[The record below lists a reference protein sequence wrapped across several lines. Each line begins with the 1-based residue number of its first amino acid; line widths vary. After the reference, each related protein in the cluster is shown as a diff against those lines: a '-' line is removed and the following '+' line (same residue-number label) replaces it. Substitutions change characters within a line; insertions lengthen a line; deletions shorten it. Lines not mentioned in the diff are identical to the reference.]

1 MMSQDD
7 PRLVEALRLLVEAAE
22 ARARAH
28 PWAHLLRAADAR
40 LDLSL
45 RLPLFDAGGDRVDEE
60 TRALQ
65 GELEDAVAAL
75 LSGAAAFQPGRV
87 FCFRCGQAGCAHA
100 ATDDPRA
107 VFTGYGPTGTPR
119 FADFF
124 QVLVSRRDPRMETL
138 ASGSPDL
145 VVLETSGET
154 LMGELLPVY
163 RQGREDVRVHGQV
176 AAGWYRVPD
185 PSGRPGLLA
194 VTFQVASGRT
204 RGGQRRYFL
213 NIIGAGPGGET
224 LEHLH
229 DRLAPIPWSGAAR
242 WAQSALAELE
252 RGARRRRQGGGDAVE
267 SRIEG
272 LLGGLARRLERGE
285 RARERRTRHATVRH
299 EEGSR
304 PTRMAVADAVRAA
317 EDEVLFDVRRG
328 TIVVLGERGRAH
340 VFNQEGK
347 LVTSVRYHPDAISR
361 RRESGVWRPASP
373 AEIELVKNRT
383 AAPRRDGTG

>member
-1 MMSQDD
+1 MAQDD
-7 PRLVEALRLLVEAAE
+7 PRLIDALRLLVEAAE
-22 ARARAH
+22 TRVRAH
-28 PWAHLLRAADAR
+28 PWAHLLRAGDAR

-45 RLPLFDAGGDRVDEE
+45 RLPLFDAAGTRVDEE

-87 FCFRCGQAGCAHA
+87 YCFRCGQAGCAHA
-100 ATDDPRA
+100 ASDDPRA

-124 QVLVSRRDPRMETL
+124 QVLVNRRDPRMEVL
-138 ASGSPDL
+138 ASGSSDL

-163 RQGREDVRVHGQV
+163 RQEREDVRVHGQV

-185 PSGRPGLLA
+185 PSGRPALLA
-194 VTFQVASGRT
+194 VTFQVASGKLKSGR
-204 RGGQRRYFL
+204 RRYFL
-213 NIIGAGPGGET
+213 NVLGAGPEGET

-229 DRLAPIPWSGAAR
+229 DRLGRIPWSGAAR

-252 RGARRRRQGGGDAVE
+252 RGGPRRGRAAEAAAAR
-267 SRIEG
+267 RIEG
-272 LLGGLARRLERGE
+272 LLGGLARRLARGE
-285 RARERRTRHATVRH
+285 RARDRRTRHATVRH

-340 VFNQEGK
+340 IFNLEGK

-361 RRESGVWRPASP
+361 RRDAGIWRPASP